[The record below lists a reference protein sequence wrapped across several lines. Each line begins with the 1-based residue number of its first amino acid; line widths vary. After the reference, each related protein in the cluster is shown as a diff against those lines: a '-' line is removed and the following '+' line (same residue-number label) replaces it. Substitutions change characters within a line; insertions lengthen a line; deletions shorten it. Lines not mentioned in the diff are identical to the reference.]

1 MTRWFLLLGLALI
14 APLSLPAPRA
24 AQQPAPQVK
33 PTPAPKPGAS
43 PQTTPQTTEQDNVVR
58 ISTQLVQIDA
68 VVTDRKGNHLD
79 DLQEEEF
86 ELLVDGKKQPLTY
99 FSLTKLKREAAPA
112 ASSKDA
118 NAPKNAAPT
127 TMPTRNL
134 EPERVA
140 RTIAFVVDDL
150 GLSFESTAYTRDA
163 LKKFVSQQ
171 MQDGDLVGIIRTG
184 RGLGALQQ
192 FTSDKR
198 ILYAAIDKL
207 TWNPISRDMIPRFGV
222 NDPGASAG
230 EDEDS
235 RQARQDAQNRFNEF
249 RDTVFSVGTLGAIN
263 FVVRGLREL
272 PGRKMVVLVSDG
284 FQLFGRDRDNTQ
296 VLDNVR
302 RLVDLANRSSVVI
315 YALDAKGLL
324 PLGMTAADDV
334 SQMSQQQIN
343 ERYSQQ
349 SQALAD
355 SQEGLTY
362 VARETGGF
370 AMLNNNDLSFGIKQ
384 VLKDNESYYL
394 LGFDPEDSS
403 FDRKFHALKVRVTR
417 SGVQVRSRSGF
428 LGIADS
434 APRPQPKTRDE
445 QILATLYSPFG
456 ARDLSLQMT
465 SFFFNVEQPSTPAAT
480 AAAPSPNAAAPKTQP
495 KTANDKDNKMPP
507 GTLSFVRSFFHID
520 ADKLTFTDLPD
531 NKKELKLELVA
542 FAFNEEGVVVDQH
555 GRSFA
560 VTLDAA
566 RYQKVLE
573 RGFFYVADIPI
584 KKPGAYQF
592 RAILRDPNSSK
603 VGSAGQFLQI
613 PDLKKNRL
621 AMSGLVLTG
630 ETLPP
635 AGQPA
640 TPPAT
645 SQESAVKNVDW
656 EASVALRRFPRNVR
670 LIYGFFAYNA
680 TLNAAKQPD
689 LLLQVEL
696 FQDGKRVFQGQPRPL
711 EYNDKSQLKRL
722 DCVGQLGLTG
732 FSPGE
737 YMLHVIVTDKLAK
750 QKFAQADQWMDFS
763 VR

>member
-1 MTRWFLLLGLALI
+1 MSRWCFLL
-14 APLSLPAPRA
+14 SLLFLVCLLLPTPRF
-24 AQQPAPQVK
+24 AQQTNPQVK
-33 PTPAPKPGAS
+33 PTPTPKPGE
-43 PQTTPQTTEQDNVVR
+43 PQRQTSEQDNVVR

-68 VVTDRKGNHLD
+68 VVTDRKGNHVD
-79 DLQEEEF
+79 DLKEEEF

-99 FSLTKLKREAAPA
+99 FSLTKLKRDSALAPVA
-112 ASSKDA
+112 PKDA
-118 NAPKNAAPT
+118 NAPKTLAPT
-127 TMPTRNL
+127 SMPTRNL
-134 EPERVA
+134 EPEKVA

-150 GLSFESTAYTRDA
+150 GLSFESTYYTREA

-171 MQDGDLVGIIRTG
+171 MQEGDLVGIIRTG

-198 ILYAAIDKL
+198 ILYTAIDKL
-207 TWNPISRDMIPRFGV
+207 TWNPISRDMVPRFGV
-222 NDPGASAG
+222 NDPGASPG
-230 EDEDS
+230 EDAEA
-235 RQARQDAQNRFNEF
+235 RQARQDAQNRSNEF

-315 YALDAKGLL
+315 YSLDAKGLL

-349 SQALAD
+349 SQALFD

-370 AMLNNNDLSFGIKQ
+370 AVLNNNDLSFGINR

-394 LGFDPEDSS
+394 LGFDPEDAN
-403 FDRKFHALKVRVTR
+403 FDRKFHSLKVRVTR
-417 SGVQVRSRSGF
+417 PGVAVRSRSGF
-428 LGIADS
+428 LGVADS

-465 SFFFNVEQPSTPAAT
+465 SFFFNLEQPPAA
-480 AAAPSPNAAAPKTQP
+480 AAQAATTVPNANQSGPLAKPQK
-495 KTANDKDNKMPP
+495 DKENKMPP
-507 GTLSFVRSFFHID
+507 GTVSFVRSFFHID
-520 ADKLTFTDLPD
+520 PDKLTFTDLAD
-531 NKKELKLELVA
+531 GKKELKLELVT
-542 FAFNEEGVVVDQH
+542 FAFNEEGLVVDQH
-555 GRSFA
+555 GRAFSI
-560 VTLDAA
+560 TLDEA
-566 RYQKVLE
+566 RFKTVLE
-573 RGFFYVADIPI
+573 QGFFYAADIPI
-584 KKPGAYQF
+584 KRPGAYQF
-592 RAILRDPNSSK
+592 RAVLREPQSGK
-603 VGSAGQFLQI
+603 IGSAGQFLQV

-621 AMSGLVLTG
+621 AMSGLILTG
-630 ETLPP
+630 DALPP
-635 AGQPA
+635 NGQAPA
-640 TPPAT
+640 TDAPIKQQT
-645 SQESAVKNVDW
+645 TWESSA
-656 EASVALRRFPRNVR
+656 ALRRFPRNVR
-670 LIYGFFAYNA
+670 LVYGFHTYNA

-689 LLLQVEL
+689 LLMQIEL
-696 FQDGKRVFQGQPRPL
+696 YQEGKRVFQGEPRPL
-711 EYNDKSQLKRL
+711 QYSDKSDLKRL
-722 DCVGQLGLTG
+722 DCLGQLALTG
-732 FSPGE
+732 FTPGD

>member
-1 MTRWFLLLGLALI
+1 MSRRYFLPSLFSLICLTFWFL
-14 APLSLPAPRA
+14 PARQF
-24 AQQPAPQVK
+24 AQQGNPPVKPK
-33 PTPAPKPGAS
+33 PTPGLPAV
-43 PQTTPQTTEQDNVVR
+43 QTSEQDNVVR

-68 VVTDRKGNHLD
+68 VVTDRKGEHVD
-79 DLQEEEF
+79 DLREDEF
-86 ELLVDGKKQPLTY
+86 ELLVDGKKQPLTF
-99 FSLTKLKREAAPA
+99 FSLTKLKREPSPA
-112 ASSKDA
+112 AVTKDA
-118 NAPKNAAPT
+118 NVPKNVPPSS
-127 TMPTRNL
+127 MPTRNL
-134 EPERVA
+134 EPEKVS

-150 GLSFESTAYTRDA
+150 GLSFESTAYTREA

-198 ILYAAIDKL
+198 ILYTAIDKL

-222 NDPGASAG
+222 SDPGAVAG
-230 EDEDS
+230 EDEES

-284 FQLFGRDRDNTQ
+284 FQLFGQNRDNNQ

-315 YALDAKGLL
+315 YSLDAKGLL
-324 PLGMTAADDV
+324 PLGMTASDDV

-343 ERYSQQ
+343 ERFSQQ
-349 SQALAD
+349 SQALFD

-370 AMLNNNDLSFGIKQ
+370 AVLNNNDLSLGINR

-394 LGFDPEDSS
+394 LGFDPEDAN
-403 FDRKFHALKVRVTR
+403 FDRKFHSLKVRVTR
-417 SGVQVRSRSGF
+417 PGVSVRSRSGF
-428 LGIADS
+428 LGVADS

-465 SFFFNVEQPSTPAAT
+465 SFFFNLEQPPV
-480 AAAPSPNAAAPKTQP
+480 AAAKPASATPNANQPNPQPPKPQP
-495 KTANDKDNKMPP
+495 AKDKENKMPP
-507 GTLSFVRSFFHID
+507 GTVSFVRSFFHID
-520 ADKLTFTDLPD
+520 PDKLTFNDLPEG
-531 NKKELKLELVA
+531 KKELKLELVT
-542 FAFNEEGVVVDQH
+542 FAFNEEGLVVDQH
-555 GRSFA
+555 GRAFSL
-560 VTLDAA
+560 TLDA
-566 RYQKVLE
+566 E
-573 RGFFYVADIPI
+573 RFTKAMEQGFFYVADIPV

-592 RAILRDPNSSK
+592 RAVLRDPQSGK
-603 VGSAGQFLQI
+603 IGSAGQFLQV

-621 AMSGLVLTG
+621 AMSGLILTG
-630 ETLPP
+630 DALPP
-635 AGQPA
+635 NGQTPA
-640 TPPAT
+640 PDAPIKQQTT
-645 SQESAVKNVDW
+645 WESSA
-656 EASVALRRFPRNVR
+656 ALRRFPRNVR
-670 LIYGFFAYNA
+670 LVYGFHTYNA

-689 LLLQVEL
+689 LLMQVEL
-696 FQDGKRVFQGQPRPL
+696 YQEGKRVFQGQPRPL
-711 EYNDKSQLKRL
+711 QFSDKSEMKRL
-722 DCVGQLGLTG
+722 DCLGQLALTG
-732 FSPGE
+732 FKPGD

-750 QKFAQADQWMDFS
+750 QKYAHADQWMDFS

>member
-1 MTRWFLLLGLALI
+1 MSRLGFLLSLLFLAYL
-14 APLSLPAPRA
+14 LSPTSRF
-24 AQQPAPQVK
+24 AQQTNPQVK
-33 PTPAPKPGAS
+33 PTPTPKPGE
-43 PQTTPQTTEQDNVVR
+43 PTIQTSEQDNVVR

-68 VVTDRKGNHLD
+68 VVTDRKGNHVD
-79 DLQEEEF
+79 DLKEEEF

-99 FSLTKLKREAAPA
+99 FSLTKLKRETPPPTPP
-112 ASSKDA
+112 KEA
-118 NAPKNAAPT
+118 NAPKTPAPT
-127 TMPTRNL
+127 SMPTRNL
-134 EPERVA
+134 EPEKVA

-150 GLSFESTAYTRDA
+150 GLSFESTYYTREA
-163 LKKFVSQQ
+163 LKKFVSQE
-171 MQDGDLVGIIRTG
+171 MQEGDLVGIIRTG

-198 ILYAAIDKL
+198 ILYTAIDKL

-222 NDPGASAG
+222 NDPGAVPG
-230 EDEDS
+230 EDEES
-235 RQARQDAQNRFNEF
+235 RQARQDAQNRSNEF

-272 PGRKMVVLVSDG
+272 PGRKMVVLMSDG

-315 YALDAKGLL
+315 YSLDAKGLL

-349 SQALAD
+349 SQALFD

-370 AMLNNNDLSFGIKQ
+370 AVLNNNDLSLGINR

-394 LGFDPEDSS
+394 LGFDPEDAS
-403 FDRKFHALKVRVTR
+403 FDRKFHSLKVRVTR
-417 SGVQVRSRSGF
+417 PGVAVRSRSGF
-428 LGIADS
+428 LGVADS

-465 SFFFNVEQPSTPAAT
+465 SFFFNLEQPPAT
-480 AAAPSPNAAAPKTQP
+480 AATTAPNPNQP
-495 KTANDKDNKMPP
+495 KPAAKPPKDKENKMPP
-507 GTLSFVRSFFHID
+507 GTVSFVRSFFHID
-520 ADKLTFTDLPD
+520 SDKLTFADLPD
-531 NKKELKLELVA
+531 GKRELKLELVT
-542 FAFNEEGVVVDQH
+542 FAFNEEGLVVDQH
-555 GRSFA
+555 GRAFS
-560 VTLDAA
+560 VTLDE
-566 RYQKVLE
+566 E
-573 RGFFYVADIPI
+573 RFTKAMVQGFFYAADIPV

-592 RAILRDPNSSK
+592 RAVLRDPQSGK
-603 VGSAGQFLQI
+603 IGSAGQFLQV

-621 AMSGLVLTG
+621 AMSGLILAG
-630 ETLPP
+630 DALAPNGQAP
-635 AGQPA
+635 APDASIKQQA
-640 TPPAT
+640 TW
-645 SQESAVKNVDW
+645 ESSA
-656 EASVALRRFPRNVR
+656 ALRRFPRNVR
-670 LIYGFFAYNA
+670 LTYGFHTYNA

-689 LLLQVEL
+689 LLMQVEL
-696 FQDGKRVFQGQPRPL
+696 YQEGKRVFQGEPRPL
-711 EYNDKSQLKRL
+711 QYSDKSELKRL
-722 DCVGQLGLTG
+722 DCLGQLALTG
-732 FSPGE
+732 FTPGD